1 MFNLAQTSRPAARLT
16 MALSTAAGR
25 ATAAILARGTRVAVR
40 VSNGADGDPII
51 DVTLPAEYAD
61 GVVHRRC
68 VVHIAPARMGAR
80 RFRAGDIVVEP
91 DVNDGAYLH
100 ALARAFVVLAAAG
113 APTDRDVARR
123 ARLALLRARR
133 ARRGALIDAVN
144 GVVPRHIRRQTTD
157 DRQGDVRRER
167 TLRPYEQLRPGVR
180 TKRRDLVRYP
190 RLKTVGLLARDAPRH
205 TKRTGI

>member
-25 ATAAILARGTRVAVR
+25 ATAALLACGTRVAVR

-61 GVVHRRC
+61 GVVHRGC

-80 RFRAGDIVVEP
+80 RFRSGDIVVEP

-113 APTDRDVARR
+113 APTNRDVARR
-123 ARLALLRARR
+123 ARLALLRALTP
-133 ARRGALIDAVN
+133 GAA
-144 GVVPRHIRRQTTD
+144 H
-157 DRQGDVRRER
+157 
-167 TLRPYEQLRPGVR
+167 
-180 TKRRDLVRYP
+180 
-190 RLKTVGLLARDAPRH
+190 
-205 TKRTGI
+205 